1 MEPDRPRGPGPAVV
15 APRPAGPPPPPL
27 EESVLSVIDLRP
39 LDTATADLSRII
51 PRANVDVSSVVPVVA
66 PIIEQVRHGGERTL
80 LDLAERFDSVRP
92 PALRVPGEALEAA
105 LAGLDPRV
113 RAALEES
120 IRRAR
125 LVHDAQH
132 PQDST
137 VELGEGAVVENHWI
151 PVGRVGLYVPGGRA
165 VYPSSVV
172 MNVVP
177 AQAAG
182 VGSLAV
188 TSPPQRDHGG
198 LPHPTVLAACALL
211 GVDEVYA
218 AGGAQAVAM
227 LAHGVQDDDGGWLCA
242 PVDLVTGP
250 GNVYVAAAKRALQ
263 GVIGVDA
270 EAGPSEIAVIADGT
284 ARADWVAADLISQ
297 SEHDPLAASVL
308 ITDSEDLLRDVQAAI
323 EAQVPGAFHEDQI
336 REALTGPQSG
346 VLLVRDMDQAVEVSD
361 RYATEHLEIQ
371 TRDPE
376 ALVGRIRNAGAVFV
390 GPYAPVPLGDYS
402 AGSNHVLPTS
412 GTARHSSGLNT
423 VTFLRLQQ
431 RIRYTETGLEEVAD
445 GIGVLAE
452 DERLPAHGAAIRAR
466 FA

>member
-1 MEPDRPRGPGPAVV
+1 M
-15 APRPAGPPPPPL
+15 
-27 EESVLSVIDLRP
+27 EESVLSVTDLRP

-66 PIIEQVRHGGERTL
+66 PIIERVRHGGEQTL
-80 LDLAERFDSVRP
+80 LELAERFDGVRP
-92 PALRVPGEALEAA
+92 PALRVPAEALEAA

-308 ITDSEDLLRDVQAAI
+308 ITDSEDLLRDVLAAI

-390 GPYAPVPLGDYS
+390 GPHAPVPLGDYS

-431 RIRYTETGLEEVAD
+431 RIRYTETGLKEVAD

>member
-1 MEPDRPRGPGPAVV
+1 M
-15 APRPAGPPPPPL
+15 
-27 EESVLSVIDLRP
+27 LSVTDLRP

-51 PRANVDVSSVVPVVA
+51 PRANVDVSSVVPAVA
-66 PIIEQVRHGGERTL
+66 PIIEQVRHGGEQTL
-80 LDLAERFDSVRP
+80 LDLAERFDGVRP
-92 PALRVPGEALEAA
+92 PALPVPGEALEAA

-125 LVHDAQH
+125 LVHAAQH

-227 LAHGVQDDDGGWLCA
+227 LAHGMQDDDGGWLCA

-263 GVIGVDA
+263 GMIGVDA
-270 EAGPSEIAVIADGT
+270 EAGPSEITVIADGT

-308 ITDSEDLLRDVQAAI
+308 ITDSEDLLRDVLAAI

-390 GPYAPVPLGDYS
+390 GPHAPVPLGDYS

-431 RIRYTETGLEEVAD
+431 RIRYTETGLKEVAD

>member
-1 MEPDRPRGPGPAVV
+1 M
-15 APRPAGPPPPPL
+15 
-27 EESVLSVIDLRP
+27 LSVTDLRP

-51 PRANVDVSSVVPVVA
+51 PRANVDVSSVVPAVA
-66 PIIEQVRHGGERTL
+66 PIIEQVRHGGEQTL
-80 LDLAERFDSVRP
+80 LDLAERFDGVRP
-92 PALRVPGEALEAA
+92 PALRVPAEALEAA

-125 LVHDAQH
+125 LVHAAQH

-137 VELGEGAVVENHWI
+137 VELGEGAVVENHWT

-227 LAHGVQDDDGGWLCA
+227 LAHGVKDDDGGWLCA

-390 GPYAPVPLGDYS
+390 GPHAPVPLGDYS

>member
-1 MEPDRPRGPGPAVV
+1 M
-15 APRPAGPPPPPL
+15 
-27 EESVLSVIDLRP
+27 LSVTDLRE
-39 LDTATADLSRII
+39 LDTATADLSRVI
-51 PRANVDVSSVVPVVA
+51 PRADVDVASVVPKVQ
-66 PIIEQVRHGGERTL
+66 PIIDRVRDGGERAL
-80 LDLAERFDSVRP
+80 LALAEEFDGVRP
-92 PALRVPGEALEAA
+92 PALRVPAEALAAA
-105 LAGLDPRV
+105 LENLDPAV

-125 LVHDAQH
+125 TVHEAQI
-132 PQDST
+132 PAGSV
-137 VELGEGAVVENHWI
+137 VELGEGAVVENRWV
-151 PVGRVGLYVPGGRA
+151 PVERVGLYVPGGRA

-182 VGSLAV
+182 VESLVV
-188 TSPPQRDHGG
+188 TSPPQKDHGG

-227 LAHGVQDDDGGWLCA
+227 LALGVRDDDGEGWLCA
-242 PVDLVTGP
+242 PVRMVTGP

-263 GVIGVDA
+263 GVIGVDS

-308 ITDSEDLLRDVQAAI
+308 ITDSEDLLRDVLAAV
-323 EAQVPGAFHEDQI
+323 EAQVPGSFHEDQI
-336 REALTGPQSG
+336 RVALTGPQSG
-346 VLLVRDMDQAVEVSD
+346 VLLVRDMEQALEVSD
-361 RYATEHLEIQ
+361 LYATEHLEIQ

-376 ALVGRIRNAGAVFV
+376 ALAERVRNAGAVFV
-390 GPYAPVPLGDYS
+390 GPYSPVPLGDYS

-412 GTARHSSGLNT
+412 GTARFSSGLNT
-423 VTFLRLQQ
+423 VTFLRSQQ
-431 RIRYTETGLEEVAD
+431 LIRYEEAGLRGVAD
-445 GIGVLAE
+445 GISALAE
-452 DERLPAHGAAIRAR
+452 DERLPAHGVAVRAR

>member
-1 MEPDRPRGPGPAVV
+1 M
-15 APRPAGPPPPPL
+15 
-27 EESVLSVIDLRP
+27 LSVTDLRP

-66 PIIEQVRHGGERTL
+66 PIIEQVRHGGEQTL
-80 LDLAERFDSVRP
+80 LDLTERFDGVRP
-92 PALRVPGEALEAA
+92 PALRVPAEALEAA

-125 LVHDAQH
+125 LVHAAQH

-390 GPYAPVPLGDYS
+390 GPHAPVPLGDYS

-431 RIRYTETGLEEVAD
+431 RIRYTETGLKEVAD

>member
-1 MEPDRPRGPGPAVV
+1 M
-15 APRPAGPPPPPL
+15 
-27 EESVLSVIDLRP
+27 LSVTDLRP

-51 PRANVDVSSVVPVVA
+51 PRANVDVSSVVPVIA
-66 PIIEQVRHGGERTL
+66 PIIEQVRHGGEQTL
-80 LDLAERFDSVRP
+80 LDLAERFDGVRP
-92 PALRVPGEALEAA
+92 PALRVPAEALEAA

-125 LVHDAQH
+125 LVHAAQH

-308 ITDSEDLLRDVQAAI
+308 ITDSEDLLRDVLAAI

-390 GPYAPVPLGDYS
+390 GPHAPVPLGDYS

>member
-1 MEPDRPRGPGPAVV
+1 M
-15 APRPAGPPPPPL
+15 
-27 EESVLSVIDLRP
+27 LSVTDLRP

-66 PIIEQVRHGGERTL
+66 PIIEQVRHGGEQTL
-80 LDLAERFDSVRP
+80 LELAERFDGVRP
-92 PALRVPGEALEAA
+92 PALRVPAEALEAA

-137 VELGEGAVVENHWI
+137 VELGEGAVVENHWT

-297 SEHDPLAASVL
+297 AEHDPLAASVL
-308 ITDSEDLLRDVQAAI
+308 ITDSEDLLRDVLAAI

-390 GPYAPVPLGDYS
+390 GPHAPVPLGDYS

-431 RIRYTETGLEEVAD
+431 RIRYTETGLKEVAD

>member
-1 MEPDRPRGPGPAVV
+1 M
-15 APRPAGPPPPPL
+15 
-27 EESVLSVIDLRP
+27 LSVTDLRP

-51 PRANVDVSSVVPVVA
+51 PRANVDVSSVVPAVA
-66 PIIEQVRHGGERTL
+66 PIIEQVRHGGEQTL
-80 LDLAERFDSVRP
+80 LDLAERFDGVRP
-92 PALRVPGEALEAA
+92 PALRVSDEALEAA

-125 LVHDAQH
+125 LVHAAQH

-182 VGSLAV
+182 VESLAV

-227 LAHGVQDDDGGWLCA
+227 LAHGIQDDDGGWLCA

-390 GPYAPVPLGDYS
+390 GPHAPVPLGDYS

-431 RIRYTETGLEEVAD
+431 RIRYTETGLKEVAD

>member
-1 MEPDRPRGPGPAVV
+1 M
-15 APRPAGPPPPPL
+15 
-27 EESVLSVIDLRP
+27 LSVTDLRP

-66 PIIEQVRHGGERTL
+66 PIIEQVRHGGEQTL
-80 LDLAERFDSVRP
+80 LDLAERFDGVRP

-125 LVHDAQH
+125 LVHAAQH

-308 ITDSEDLLRDVQAAI
+308 ITDSEDLLRDVLAAI

-390 GPYAPVPLGDYS
+390 GPHAPVPLGDYS

-431 RIRYTETGLEEVAD
+431 RIRYTETGLKEVAD

>member
-1 MEPDRPRGPGPAVV
+1 M
-15 APRPAGPPPPPL
+15 
-27 EESVLSVIDLRP
+27 LSVTDLRP

-66 PIIEQVRHGGERTL
+66 PIIEQVRHGGEQTL
-80 LDLAERFDSVRP
+80 LELAERFDGVRP
-92 PALRVPGEALEAA
+92 PALRVPAEALEAA

-120 IRRAR
+120 IHRAR

-390 GPYAPVPLGDYS
+390 GPHAPVPLGDYS

>member
-1 MEPDRPRGPGPAVV
+1 M
-15 APRPAGPPPPPL
+15 
-27 EESVLSVIDLRP
+27 LSVTDLRP

-66 PIIEQVRHGGERTL
+66 PIIEQVRHGGEQTL
-80 LDLAERFDSVRP
+80 LELAERFDGVRP
-92 PALRVPGEALEAA
+92 PALRVPAEALEAA

-137 VELGEGAVVENHWI
+137 VELGEGAVVENHWL

-227 LAHGVQDDDGGWLCA
+227 LAHGVKDDDGGWLCA

-308 ITDSEDLLRDVQAAI
+308 ITDSEDLLRDVLAAI

-390 GPYAPVPLGDYS
+390 GPHAPVPLGDYS

-431 RIRYTETGLEEVAD
+431 RICYTETGLEEVAD

>member
-1 MEPDRPRGPGPAVV
+1 M
-15 APRPAGPPPPPL
+15 
-27 EESVLSVIDLRP
+27 LSVTDLRP

-66 PIIEQVRHGGERTL
+66 PIIEQVRHGGEQTL
-80 LDLAERFDSVRP
+80 LDLAERFDGVRP
-92 PALRVPGEALEAA
+92 PALRVPAEALEAA

-137 VELGEGAVVENHWI
+137 VELGEGAVVENHWT

-227 LAHGVQDDDGGWLCA
+227 LAHGIQDDDGGWLCA

-390 GPYAPVPLGDYS
+390 GPHAPVPLGDYS

>member
-1 MEPDRPRGPGPAVV
+1 M
-15 APRPAGPPPPPL
+15 
-27 EESVLSVIDLRP
+27 LSVTDLRP

-66 PIIEQVRHGGERTL
+66 PIIEQVRHGGEQTL
-80 LDLAERFDSVRP
+80 LELAERFDGVRP
-92 PALRVPGEALEAA
+92 PALRVPAEALEAA

-137 VELGEGAVVENHWI
+137 VELGEGAVVENHWL

-297 SEHDPLAASVL
+297 AEHDPLAASVL

-390 GPYAPVPLGDYS
+390 GPHAPVPLGDYS

>member
-1 MEPDRPRGPGPAVV
+1 M
-15 APRPAGPPPPPL
+15 
-27 EESVLSVIDLRP
+27 LSVTDLRP

-51 PRANVDVSSVVPVVA
+51 PRANVDVSSVVPVIA
-66 PIIEQVRHGGERTL
+66 PIIEQVRHGGEQTL
-80 LDLAERFDSVRP
+80 LDLAERFDGVRP
-92 PALRVPGEALEAA
+92 PALRVPAEALEAA

-308 ITDSEDLLRDVQAAI
+308 ITDSEDLLRDVLAAI

-445 GIGVLAE
+445 EIGVLAE

>member
-1 MEPDRPRGPGPAVV
+1 M
-15 APRPAGPPPPPL
+15 
-27 EESVLSVIDLRP
+27 LSVTDLRP

-51 PRANVDVSSVVPVVA
+51 PRANVDVSSVVPAVA
-66 PIIEQVRHGGERTL
+66 PIIEQVRHGGEQTL
-80 LDLAERFDSVRP
+80 LDLAERFDGVRP
-92 PALRVPGEALEAA
+92 PALRVPAEALEAA

-125 LVHDAQH
+125 LVHAAQH

-308 ITDSEDLLRDVQAAI
+308 ITDSEDLLRDVLAAI

-445 GIGVLAE
+445 EIGVLAE

>member
-1 MEPDRPRGPGPAVV
+1 M
-15 APRPAGPPPPPL
+15 
-27 EESVLSVIDLRP
+27 LSVTDLRP

-51 PRANVDVSSVVPVVA
+51 PRANVDVSSVVPAVA
-66 PIIEQVRHGGERTL
+66 PIIEQVRHGGEQTL
-80 LDLAERFDSVRP
+80 LDLAERFDGVRP
-92 PALRVPGEALEAA
+92 PALRVPAEALEAA

-137 VELGEGAVVENHWI
+137 VELGEGAVVENHWT

-227 LAHGVQDDDGGWLCA
+227 LAHGVKDDDGGWLCA

-308 ITDSEDLLRDVQAAI
+308 ITDSEDLLRDVLAAI

-390 GPYAPVPLGDYS
+390 GPHAPVPLGDYS

>member
-1 MEPDRPRGPGPAVV
+1 M
-15 APRPAGPPPPPL
+15 
-27 EESVLSVIDLRP
+27 LSVTDLRP

-66 PIIEQVRHGGERTL
+66 PIIEQVRHGGEQTL
-80 LDLAERFDSVRP
+80 LELAERFDGVRP
-92 PALRVPGEALEAA
+92 PALRVPAEALEAA

-125 LVHDAQH
+125 LVHAAQH

-137 VELGEGAVVENHWI
+137 VELGEGAVVENHWL

-390 GPYAPVPLGDYS
+390 GPHAPVPLGDYS

>member
-1 MEPDRPRGPGPAVV
+1 M
-15 APRPAGPPPPPL
+15 
-27 EESVLSVIDLRP
+27 LSVTDLRP

-66 PIIEQVRHGGERTL
+66 PIIEQVRHGGEQTL
-80 LDLAERFDSVRP
+80 LELAERFDGVRP
-92 PALRVPGEALEAA
+92 PALRVPAEALEAA

-125 LVHDAQH
+125 LVHAAQH

-137 VELGEGAVVENHWI
+137 VELGEGAVVENHWL

-297 SEHDPLAASVL
+297 AEHDPLAASVL

-390 GPYAPVPLGDYS
+390 GPHAPVPLGDYS

>member
-1 MEPDRPRGPGPAVV
+1 M
-15 APRPAGPPPPPL
+15 
-27 EESVLSVIDLRP
+27 LSVTDLRP

-66 PIIEQVRHGGERTL
+66 PIIEQVRHGGEQTL
-80 LDLAERFDSVRP
+80 LDLAERFDGVRP

-390 GPYAPVPLGDYS
+390 GPHAPVPLGDYS

-431 RIRYTETGLEEVAD
+431 RIRYTETGLKEVAD

>member
-1 MEPDRPRGPGPAVV
+1 M
-15 APRPAGPPPPPL
+15 
-27 EESVLSVIDLRP
+27 LSVTDLRP

-51 PRANVDVSSVVPVVA
+51 PRANVDVSSVLPAVA
-66 PIIEQVRHGGERTL
+66 PIIEQVRHGGEQTL
-80 LDLAERFDSVRP
+80 LDLAERFDGVRP

-125 LVHDAQH
+125 LVHAAQH

-137 VELGEGAVVENHWI
+137 VELGEGAVVENQWI

-390 GPYAPVPLGDYS
+390 GPHAPVPLGDYS

>member
-1 MEPDRPRGPGPAVV
+1 M
-15 APRPAGPPPPPL
+15 
-27 EESVLSVIDLRP
+27 LSVTDLRP

-66 PIIEQVRHGGERTL
+66 PIIEQVRHGGEQTL
-80 LDLAERFDSVRP
+80 LELAERFDGVRP
-92 PALRVPGEALEAA
+92 PALRVPAEALEAA

-297 SEHDPLAASVL
+297 AEHDPLAASVL
-308 ITDSEDLLRDVQAAI
+308 ITDSEDLLRDVLAAI

-390 GPYAPVPLGDYS
+390 GPHAPVPLGDYS

-431 RIRYTETGLEEVAD
+431 RIRYTETGLKEVAD

>member
-1 MEPDRPRGPGPAVV
+1 M
-15 APRPAGPPPPPL
+15 
-27 EESVLSVIDLRP
+27 LSVTDLRP

-66 PIIEQVRHGGERTL
+66 PIIEQVRHGGEQTL
-80 LDLAERFDSVRP
+80 LDLAERFDGVRP

-137 VELGEGAVVENHWI
+137 VELGEGAVVENHWL

-390 GPYAPVPLGDYS
+390 GPHAPVPLGDYS

-431 RIRYTETGLEEVAD
+431 RIRYTETGLKEVAD

>member
-1 MEPDRPRGPGPAVV
+1 M
-15 APRPAGPPPPPL
+15 
-27 EESVLSVIDLRP
+27 LSVTDLRP

-66 PIIEQVRHGGERTL
+66 PIIEQVRHGGEQTL
-80 LDLAERFDSVRP
+80 LELAERFDGVRP
-92 PALRVPGEALEAA
+92 PALRVPAEALEAA

-125 LVHDAQH
+125 LVHAAQH

-137 VELGEGAVVENHWI
+137 VELGEGAVVENHWT

-308 ITDSEDLLRDVQAAI
+308 ITDSEDLLRDVLAAI

>member
-1 MEPDRPRGPGPAVV
+1 M
-15 APRPAGPPPPPL
+15 
-27 EESVLSVIDLRP
+27 LSVTDLRP

-66 PIIEQVRHGGERTL
+66 PIIEQVRHGGEQTL
-80 LDLAERFDSVRP
+80 LELAERFDGVRP
-92 PALRVPGEALEAA
+92 PALRVPAEALEAA

-125 LVHDAQH
+125 LVHAAQH

-376 ALVGRIRNAGAVFV
+376 ALVGRLRNAGAVFV
-390 GPYAPVPLGDYS
+390 GPHAPVPLGDYS

-431 RIRYTETGLEEVAD
+431 RIRYTETGLKEVAD

>member
-1 MEPDRPRGPGPAVV
+1 M
-15 APRPAGPPPPPL
+15 
-27 EESVLSVIDLRP
+27 LSVTDLRP

-66 PIIEQVRHGGERTL
+66 PILEQVRHGDEQTL
-80 LDLAERFDSVRP
+80 LELAERFDGVRP
-92 PALRVPGEALEAA
+92 PALRVPAEALEAA
-105 LAGLDPRV
+105 LTGLDPQV

-125 LVHDAQH
+125 LVHAAQH

-137 VELGEGAVVENHWI
+137 VELGEGAVVENHWL
-151 PVGRVGLYVPGGRA
+151 PVSRVGLYVPGGRA

-227 LAHGVQDDDGGWLCA
+227 LAHGVKDDDGGWLCA

-297 SEHDPLAASVL
+297 AEHDPLAASVL

-323 EAQVPGAFHEDQI
+323 EAQVPGQLHEEQL

-376 ALVGRIRNAGAVFV
+376 ALVGRLRNAGAVFV
-390 GPYAPVPLGDYS
+390 GPHAPVPLGDYS

-412 GTARHSSGLNT
+412 GTARFSSGLNT

-431 RIRYTETGLEEVAD
+431 RIRYTETGLKEVAD

>member
-1 MEPDRPRGPGPAVV
+1 M
-15 APRPAGPPPPPL
+15 
-27 EESVLSVIDLRP
+27 LSVTDLRP

-66 PIIEQVRHGGERTL
+66 PIIEQVRHGGEPTL
-80 LDLAERFDSVRP
+80 LELAERFDGVRP
-92 PALRVPGEALEAA
+92 PALRVPAEALEAA

-125 LVHDAQH
+125 LVHAAQH

-137 VELGEGAVVENHWI
+137 VELGEGAVVENHWL

-211 GVDEVYA
+211 DVDEVYA

-227 LAHGVQDDDGGWLCA
+227 LAHGVKDDDGGWLCA

-390 GPYAPVPLGDYS
+390 GPHAPVPLGDYS

>member
-1 MEPDRPRGPGPAVV
+1 M
-15 APRPAGPPPPPL
+15 
-27 EESVLSVIDLRP
+27 LSVTDLRP

-51 PRANVDVSSVVPVVA
+51 PRANVDVSSVVPVIA
-66 PIIEQVRHGGERTL
+66 PIIEQVRHGGEQTL
-80 LDLAERFDSVRP
+80 LDLAERFDGVRP
-92 PALRVPGEALEAA
+92 PALRVPAEALEAA

-125 LVHDAQH
+125 LVHAAQH

-308 ITDSEDLLRDVQAAI
+308 ITDSEDLLRDVLAAI

-390 GPYAPVPLGDYS
+390 GPHAPVPLGDYS

-431 RIRYTETGLEEVAD
+431 RIRYTETGLKEVAD

>member
-1 MEPDRPRGPGPAVV
+1 M
-15 APRPAGPPPPPL
+15 
-27 EESVLSVIDLRP
+27 LSVTDLRP

-51 PRANVDVSSVVPVVA
+51 PRANVDVSSVVPVIA
-66 PIIEQVRHGGERTL
+66 PIIEQVRHGGEQTL
-80 LDLAERFDSVRP
+80 LDLAERFDGVRP
-92 PALRVPGEALEAA
+92 PALRVPAEALEAA

-137 VELGEGAVVENHWI
+137 VELGEGAVVENHWT

-308 ITDSEDLLRDVQAAI
+308 ITDSEDLLRDVLAAI

-390 GPYAPVPLGDYS
+390 GPHAPVPLGDYS

>member
-1 MEPDRPRGPGPAVV
+1 M
-15 APRPAGPPPPPL
+15 
-27 EESVLSVIDLRP
+27 LSVTDLRP

-51 PRANVDVSSVVPVVA
+51 PRANVDVSSVVPVIA
-66 PIIEQVRHGGERTL
+66 PIIEQVRHGGEQTL
-80 LDLAERFDSVRP
+80 LDLAERFDGVRP
-92 PALRVPGEALEAA
+92 PALRVPAEALEAA

-125 LVHDAQH
+125 LVHAAQH

-137 VELGEGAVVENHWI
+137 VELGEGAVVENHWL

-390 GPYAPVPLGDYS
+390 GPHAPVPLGDYS

-431 RIRYTETGLEEVAD
+431 RIRYRETGLKEVAD

>member
-1 MEPDRPRGPGPAVV
+1 M
-15 APRPAGPPPPPL
+15 
-27 EESVLSVIDLRP
+27 LSVTDLRP

-66 PIIEQVRHGGERTL
+66 PIIEQVRHGGEQTL
-80 LDLAERFDSVRP
+80 LDLAERFDGVRP

-125 LVHDAQH
+125 LVHAAQH

-308 ITDSEDLLRDVQAAI
+308 ITDSEDLLRDVLAAI

-390 GPYAPVPLGDYS
+390 GPHAPVPLGDYS

>member
-1 MEPDRPRGPGPAVV
+1 M
-15 APRPAGPPPPPL
+15 
-27 EESVLSVIDLRP
+27 LSVTDLRP

-66 PIIEQVRHGGERTL
+66 PIIERVRHGGEQTL
-80 LDLAERFDSVRP
+80 LELAERFDGVRP
-92 PALRVPGEALEAA
+92 PALRVPAEALEAA

-390 GPYAPVPLGDYS
+390 GPHAPVPLGDYS

-431 RIRYTETGLEEVAD
+431 RIRYTETGLKEVAD

>member
-1 MEPDRPRGPGPAVV
+1 M
-15 APRPAGPPPPPL
+15 
-27 EESVLSVIDLRP
+27 LSVTDLRP

-51 PRANVDVSSVVPVVA
+51 PRANVDVSSVVPAVA
-66 PIIEQVRHGGERTL
+66 PIIEQVRHGGEQTL
-80 LDLAERFDSVRP
+80 LELAERFDGVRP
-92 PALRVPGEALEAA
+92 PALRVPAEALEAA

-227 LAHGVQDDDGGWLCA
+227 LAHGVKDDDGGWLCA

-390 GPYAPVPLGDYS
+390 GPHAPVPLGDYS

-431 RIRYTETGLEEVAD
+431 RIRYTETGLKEVAD

>member
-1 MEPDRPRGPGPAVV
+1 M
-15 APRPAGPPPPPL
+15 
-27 EESVLSVIDLRP
+27 LSVTDLRP

-66 PIIEQVRHGGERTL
+66 PIIEQVRHGGEPTL
-80 LDLAERFDSVRP
+80 LELAERFDGVRP
-92 PALRVPGEALEAA
+92 PALRVPAEALEAA

-125 LVHDAQH
+125 LVHAAQH

-137 VELGEGAVVENHWI
+137 VELGEGAVVENHWL

-165 VYPSSVV
+165 VYPPSVV

-390 GPYAPVPLGDYS
+390 GPHAPVPLGDYS

-431 RIRYTETGLEEVAD
+431 RIRYTETGLKEVAD

-452 DERLPAHGAAIRAR
+452 DERLPAHGAAIRVR

>member
-1 MEPDRPRGPGPAVV
+1 M
-15 APRPAGPPPPPL
+15 
-27 EESVLSVIDLRP
+27 LSVTDLRP

-66 PIIEQVRHGGERTL
+66 PIIEQVRHGGEQTL
-80 LDLAERFDSVRP
+80 LELAERFDGVRP
-92 PALRVPGEALEAA
+92 PALRVPAEALEAA

-120 IRRAR
+120 IHRAR

-376 ALVGRIRNAGAVFV
+376 DLVGRIRNAGAVFV
-390 GPYAPVPLGDYS
+390 GPHAPVPLGDYS

>member
-1 MEPDRPRGPGPAVV
+1 M
-15 APRPAGPPPPPL
+15 
-27 EESVLSVIDLRP
+27 LSVTDLRP

-51 PRANVDVSSVVPVVA
+51 PRANVDVSSVVPAVA
-66 PIIEQVRHGGERTL
+66 PIIEQVRHGGEQTL
-80 LDLAERFDSVRP
+80 LELAERFDGVRP
-92 PALRVPGEALEAA
+92 PALRVPAEALEAA

-125 LVHDAQH
+125 LVHAAQH

-137 VELGEGAVVENHWI
+137 VELGEGAVVENHWL

-336 REALTGPQSG
+336 HEALTGPQSG

-390 GPYAPVPLGDYS
+390 GPHAPVPLGDYS

>member
-1 MEPDRPRGPGPAVV
+1 M
-15 APRPAGPPPPPL
+15 
-27 EESVLSVIDLRP
+27 LSVTDLRP

-66 PIIEQVRHGGERTL
+66 PIIEQVRHGGEQTL
-80 LDLAERFDSVRP
+80 LDLAERFDGVRP
-92 PALRVPGEALEAA
+92 PALRVPAEALEAA

-120 IRRAR
+120 IHRAR

-390 GPYAPVPLGDYS
+390 GPHAPVPLGDYS

>member
-1 MEPDRPRGPGPAVV
+1 M
-15 APRPAGPPPPPL
+15 
-27 EESVLSVIDLRP
+27 LSVTDLRP

-66 PIIEQVRHGGERTL
+66 PIIEQVRHGGEQTL
-80 LDLAERFDSVRP
+80 LELAERFDGVRP
-92 PALRVPGEALEAA
+92 PALRVPAEALEAA

-297 SEHDPLAASVL
+297 AEHDPLAASVL

-390 GPYAPVPLGDYS
+390 GPHAPVPLGDYS

-431 RIRYTETGLEEVAD
+431 RIRYTETGLKEVAD

>member
-1 MEPDRPRGPGPAVV
+1 M
-15 APRPAGPPPPPL
+15 
-27 EESVLSVIDLRP
+27 LSVTDLRP

-66 PIIEQVRHGGERTL
+66 PIIEQVRHGGEQTL
-80 LDLAERFDSVRP
+80 LDLAERFDGVRP
-92 PALRVPGEALEAA
+92 PALRVPGEGLEAA

-125 LVHDAQH
+125 LVHAAQH

-308 ITDSEDLLRDVQAAI
+308 ITDSEDLLRDVLAAI

>member
-1 MEPDRPRGPGPAVV
+1 M
-15 APRPAGPPPPPL
+15 
-27 EESVLSVIDLRP
+27 LSVTDLRP

-66 PIIEQVRHGGERTL
+66 PIIEQVRHGGEQTL
-80 LDLAERFDSVRP
+80 LDLAERFDGVRP
-92 PALRVPGEALEAA
+92 PALRVPAEALEAA

-137 VELGEGAVVENHWI
+137 VELGEGAVVENHWT

-297 SEHDPLAASVL
+297 AEHDPLAASVL

-390 GPYAPVPLGDYS
+390 GPHAPVPLGDYS

-431 RIRYTETGLEEVAD
+431 RIRYTETGLKEVAD

>member
-1 MEPDRPRGPGPAVV
+1 M
-15 APRPAGPPPPPL
+15 
-27 EESVLSVIDLRP
+27 LSVTDLRP

-51 PRANVDVSSVVPVVA
+51 PRANVDVSSVVPAVA
-66 PIIEQVRHGGERTL
+66 PIIEQVRHGGEQTL
-80 LDLAERFDSVRP
+80 LELAERFDGVRP
-92 PALRVPGEALEAA
+92 PALRVPAEALEAA

-125 LVHDAQH
+125 LVHAAQH

-137 VELGEGAVVENHWI
+137 VELGEGAVVENHWL